1 MVSITS
7 ALSSINSSP
16 LSLFAPGRVE
26 QLAREHGHAFRD
38 SPLGPAQT
46 VAMFMRQV
54 IAGNVSLTETCRIAG
69 SQVSP
74 QAYCRARQRLPLA
87 VLHGLFGDLQDRLAP
102 ETRCDAHLWHGHRV
116 MLVDGS
122 SFSTPDTPELRTH
135 FGAASGQAPGCGFP
149 VAHLLVLFCASTGL
163 LLNVWAS
170 PRNTSD
176 VGLTDEAHLLM
187 EEGDV
192 LVGDDSFSG
201 YGHIAS
207 LVARGLHGV
216 FPVHHLRKVDF
227 RPGRA
232 HCAGGKGGGKRAVA
246 GRVKSGWIMS
256 LGKRDQV
263 VEYFKPKQCPTRM
276 SREQFEALPESVR
289 VREIRRRVRLPTGRR
304 VTVTVVTTLLD
315 AERYP
320 ADEVVGLR
328 LRRWEVETNLAH
340 LKTTMKLD
348 VLRSRSVEGTLKE
361 LAVIALIYNLVRV
374 VMLGAARAQGAD
386 VRRISFKDA
395 YEWLRHARAGE
406 ALPGLRV
413 NPHRPERLEPR
424 CRKRRPKQYD
434 LMNKP
439 RAELRRELRTALSK
453 QTKAA

>member
-16 LSLFAPGRVE
+16 LSLFADGRVE
-26 QLAREHGHAFRD
+26 QLSRDHGHRFRD
-38 SPLGPAQT
+38 SPLGPAET

-54 IAGNVSLTETCRIAG
+54 IAGNVSLAETCRLAG

-74 QAYCRARQRLPLA
+74 QAYCQARRRLPMG

-102 ETRCDAHLWHGHRV
+102 ETGSDARLWHGHLWHGHRV
-116 MLVDGS
+116 MLIDGS
-122 SFSTPDTPELRTH
+122 SFSTPDTPELREH
-135 FGAASGQAPGCGFP
+135 FGTASGQVPGCGFP

-187 EEGDV
+187 EQGDV

-201 YGHIAS
+201 YPHLAS

-232 HCAGGKGGGKRAVA
+232 HCPGGKRAVA
-246 GRVKSGWIMS
+246 GRVKSEWVMS
-256 LGKRDQV
+256 LGKRDQIV
-263 VEYFKPKQCPTRM
+263 RYFKPGQCPARM
-276 SREQFEALPESVR
+276 SREQFDALPASLR
-289 VREIRRRVRLPTGRR
+289 VREIRRRVRLATGRR

-315 AERYP
+315 AEKYP
-320 ADEVVGLR
+320 AEEIVGLR
-328 LRRWEVETNLAH
+328 LRRWEVETNLGH

-348 VLRSRSVEGTLKE
+348 VLRSMSVAGVLKE
-361 LAVIALIYNLVRV
+361 LTVIALIYNLVRV
-374 VMLGAARAQGAD
+374 VMLEAARRQGVE

-395 YEWLRHARAGE
+395 YEWLRHAREGE
-406 ALPGLRV
+406 KLPVLRV
-413 NPHRPERLEPR
+413 NPHRPERIEPR

-439 RAELRRELRTALSK
+439 RSELRKALLK
-453 QTKAA
+453 QSNAA

>member
-7 ALSSINSSP
+7 ALASINSSP
-16 LSLFAPGRVE
+16 LSLFPHGRVG
-26 QLAREHGHAFRD
+26 QLSRELGHAWRD
-38 SPLGPAQT
+38 SPLGPAET

-54 IAGNVSLTETCRIAG
+54 IAGNVSLAETCRLAG
-69 SQVSP
+69 SEVSP
-74 QAYCRARQRLPLA
+74 QAYCQARRRLPTG
-87 VLHGLFGDLQDRLAP
+87 VLHGLFGDLQDRLDPGTHAH
-102 ETRCDAHLWHGHRV
+102 AHLWHGHRV
-116 MLVDGS
+116 LLIDGS
-122 SFSTPDTPELRTH
+122 SFSTPDTPELREH
-135 FGAASGQAPGCGFP
+135 FGTASGQAPGCGFP

-187 EEGDV
+187 ETGDV

-201 YGHIAS
+201 YPHIAS

-232 HCAGGKGGGKRAVA
+232 HCPGGKRAVA
-246 GRVKSGWIMS
+246 GRVKSEWVMS
-256 LGKRDQV
+256 LGKRDQIV
-263 VEYFKPKQCPTRM
+263 RYFKPGQCPARM
-276 SREQFEALPESVR
+276 SRERFEALPESIR

-315 AERYP
+315 AKKYP
-320 ADEVVGLR
+320 AEEIVRLR

-348 VLRSRSVEGTLKE
+348 ALRSRSIEGVLKE
-361 LAVIALIYNLVRV
+361 LTVIALIYNLVRV
-374 VMLGAARAQGAD
+374 VMLEAAKRQKVD

-406 ALPGLRV
+406 TLPDLRV
-413 NPHRPERLEPR
+413 NPHRPERIEPR

-439 RAELRRELRTALSK
+439 RSELRKALLK
-453 QTKAA
+453 QAKAA